1 VNRKLIIIGLL
12 ALISFQVF
20 PLEGIVKLMD
30 NTTAEQLD
38 THQFP
43 GDEESRENE
52 SKEGESE
59 EDPSKIK
66 KIELANE
73 FSAADAGSMYFIKNA
88 NSIKTIGAPKDYCPE
103 MIIPPPNTMV

>member
-1 VNRKLIIIGLL
+1 
-12 ALISFQVF
+12 
-20 PLEGIVKLMD
+20 MD

-88 NSIKTIGAPKDYCPE
+88 NSIKTIGGPKDYCPE